1 MKNLLIALGF
11 TLAASSAA
19 FADSGALD
27 VIDSPSAY
35 GYTQG
40 SAGVDYTATASVG
53 TANEFE
59 YRGRLGDGSPTYS
72 SAAGGS
78 VDYTA
83 TASIDSG
90 ASAPL
95 GARFG
100 DGSPVFYN

>member
-11 TLAASSAA
+11 TLAASTAA

-27 VIDSPSAY
+27 VIDAPSAFA
-35 GYTQG
+35 YTQG
-40 SAGVDYTATASVG
+40 ASGVDYTATASIG
-53 TANEFE
+53 TDNQFE
-59 YRGRLGDGSPTYS
+59 HRGRLGDGSPTYS

-90 ASAPL
+90 ASATL
-95 GARFG
+95 GPRLG

>member
-19 FADSGALD
+19 LADSGALD
-27 VIDSPSAY
+27 VVDAPSAFA
-35 GYTQG
+35 YTQG
-40 SAGVDYTATASVG
+40 VSGIDYTATASIG
-53 TANEFE
+53 AGNEFE
-59 YRGRLGDGSPTYS
+59 QRGRLGDGSPTYS
-72 SAAGGS
+72 AAAGGS

-90 ASAPL
+90 ASTTL
-95 GARFG
+95 GPRLG